1 MRGEGTSREYLPEGY
16 PAAADYQVVSA
27 LAQSAAEL
35 CDGSFGNSYHVGV
48 VHSKDSFYG
57 EVEPQNSAV
66 AKKLADNWDGYKACG
81 CLTSEM
87 ECAAIFSVGLL
98 RGARCGAVLTALWN
112 VERSN
117 AGLPDNIT
125 DDSSRAI
132 QCVIGAV
139 KKLIEQDKSQK

>member
-1 MRGEGTSREYLPEGY
+1 M
-16 PAAADYQVVSA
+16 
-27 LAQSAAEL
+27 
-35 CDGSFGNSYHVGV
+35 
-48 VHSKDSFYG
+48 
-57 EVEPQNSAV
+57 
-66 AKKLADNWDGYKACG
+66 
-81 CLTSEM
+81 TSEM

-132 QCVIGAV
+132 RCVIGAV
-139 KKLIEQDKSQK
+139 KKLIEQDKAQK